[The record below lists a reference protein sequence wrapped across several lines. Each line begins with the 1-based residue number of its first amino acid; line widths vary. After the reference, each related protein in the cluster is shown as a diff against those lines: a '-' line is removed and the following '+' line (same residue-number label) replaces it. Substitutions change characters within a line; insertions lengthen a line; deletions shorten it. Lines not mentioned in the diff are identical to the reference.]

1 MLDDVTLLVGW
12 RNAEVGDHWFTIWP
26 LHVMSWVRHRLCWL
40 HLPAPAY
47 MLCMFTT
54 ALATLLVL
62 PQLANP
68 GWFWNRPHCD
78 TVYGDGSVTI
88 TETDGAT
95 LAPTTET
102 LRPVTYAKVA
112 ALEEPNTLIT
122 IGRQAIQR
130 SSDAGCSWQLLDK
143 TPDDLS
149 TYDVQ
154 PGPGDTA
161 YIYSVNDQPIHRVK
175 GSVVTT
181 VQGPVN
187 GGGLA
192 ALVAV
197 PGRLRV
203 VAGDGQLYDS
213 YDDGVSWQRTGV
225 PAARDLFLYDA
236 VVNPRNPDHIVIGV
250 MSDGVYV
257 TYDGGRSWARSQPV
271 SRVNAFSLAI
281 SPADPSKVWM
291 EGYDRDRSTRF
302 IWESADGGLKFEP
315 VLDQSRATLINGN
328 RMWASPVDPDLLYF
342 SYGTSFANYGADLYR
357 FRPVDR
363 RADQAAQPQRRH
375 PVTRLQPGG
384 PENSLPGS
392 GRGAVSL

>member
-1 MLDDVTLLVGW
+1 MSQVCH
-12 RNAEVGDHWFTIWP
+12 GDCWPGTATGAYIW
-26 LHVMSWVRHRLCWL
+26 S
-40 HLPAPAY
+40 
-47 MLCMFTT
+47 MFTA

-62 PQLANP
+62 PQFANP
-68 GWFWNRPHCD
+68 GWFWNRPHCES
-78 TVYGDGSVTI
+78 VYGDGSVTI

-112 ALEEPNTLIT
+112 ALEEPNTLIA
-122 IGRQAIQR
+122 IGRQLIQR

-154 PGPGDTA
+154 PGPGASA

-181 VQGPVN
+181 VQGPVD

-192 ALVAV
+192 ALVAA
-197 PGRLRV
+197 PGTLRV
-203 VAGDGQLYDS
+203 VAGDGQVYDS
-213 YDDGVSWQRTGV
+213 YDDGLSWRRTGV

-236 VVNPRNPDHIVIGV
+236 VVDPRNHDHIVIGV

-257 TYDGGRSWARSQPV
+257 TYDGGRSWIRSQPV
-271 SRVNAFSLAI
+271 TRVNAFSLTI

-328 RMWASPVDPDLLYF
+328 KMWASPVDPDLLYF

-357 FRPVDR
+357 FRPSTGELTKQHNHNDGIPSLAFSP
-363 RADQAAQPQRRH
+363 ADPAILYLGLAEER
-375 PVTRLQPGG
+375 
-384 PENSLPGS
+384 
-392 GRGAVSL
+392 